1 MSVFRKTTKK
11 TSTQSNKNTRTKR
24 VWSEQVNPKVE
35 AILATGREDI
45 RYITGF
51 SGSEALLLL
60 TRDRGF
66 LVVDSRYTNQ
76 ARSECVGVVVVESND
91 RIGEISRVASRAGV
105 KRVGFEPRQLTFFQ
119 HEELKKK
126 GDIEWMPLADGL
138 DEIRQKKDL
147 GEKRLLKKAAKIS
160 SNAFLDILGEI
171 KAGIEERAVSLLLEF
186 QIRKNGAEATPF
198 PFIVASGKRGSLPHG
213 LASGKKIRRG
223 EFVTVDF
230 GAVYEGYC
238 SDETCTV
245 VVGKPTKKQKSVYQ
259 VVKDAHEKAIS
270 RIRPG
275 VRKKNIDRAARGVI
289 EKAGLGKYFGHG
301 TGHGVGLAVHE
312 EPRIAPRQKGV
323 IEAGMVFTIEPG
335 VYIPGWGGVR
345 IEDMVWVTRDGC
357 ELMSSVPK
365 KLICL

>member
-1 MSVFRKTTKK
+1 MWS
-11 TSTQSNKNTRTKR
+11 KR
-24 VWSEQVNPKVE
+24 ISPKVD

-45 RYITGF
+45 RYLTGF

-60 TRDRGF
+60 TRREGL

-76 ARSECVGVVVVESND
+76 ARNECVGVSVVESND
-91 RIGEISRVASRAGV
+91 RIGGIRKVAKKRRV
-105 KRVGFEPRQLTFFQ
+105 KTVGFEPRQLAFSQ
-119 HEELKKK
+119 YEELKKS
-126 GDIEWMPLADGL
+126 GDIEWMPLAGGL
-138 DEIRQKKDL
+138 DEIRSKKDM
-147 GEKRLLKKAAKIS
+147 GEKGLLKKSAKIAS
-160 SNAFLDILGEI
+160 AAFLDVLGDIE
-171 KAGIEERAVSLLLEF
+171 AGVEEKTVSLLLEF

-198 PFIVASGKRGSLPHG
+198 PFIVASGKRGAMPHG
-213 LASGKKIRRG
+213 LATGKKIRKG

-245 VVGKPTKKQKSVYQ
+245 VVGKPTEKQKSVYRA
-259 VVKDAHEKAIS
+259 VKDAHDRAIS
-270 RIRPG
+270 RIKPG
-275 VRKKNIDRAARGVI
+275 VQKKTIDRAARNVI

-312 EPRIAPRQKGV
+312 EPRIAPKQKGA

-357 ELMSSVPK
+357 ELMSSAPK
-365 KLICL
+365 EMICL

>member
-1 MSVFRKTTKK
+1 MSVLEKTTKK
-11 TSTQSNKNTRTKR
+11 TSAQRNKNTRTQR
-24 VWSEQVNPKVE
+24 VWSKRTNPKVE

-45 RYITGF
+45 RYLTGF

-76 ARSECVGVVVVESND
+76 ARSECVGVGVVESND
-91 RIGEISRVASRAGV
+91 RLGEIPRVASKAGV
-105 KRVGFEPRQLTFFQ
+105 KKVGFEPRQLTFFQ
-119 HEELKKK
+119 HEELKKN
-126 GDIEWMPLADGL
+126 GDIEWTPLTDGL
-138 DEIRQKKDL
+138 DEIRLKKDL
-147 GEKRLLKKAAKIS
+147 GEKRLLKKAAEIS

-186 QIRKNGAEATPF
+186 QIKKSGAEATPF

-245 VVGKPTKKQKSVYQ
+245 VVGKPTKKQIGVYQ
-259 VVKDAHEKAIS
+259 VVKDAHDKAIS
-270 RIRPG
+270 RIKPG
-275 VRKKNIDRAARGVI
+275 VRKKDIDRAAREVI

-357 ELMSSVPK
+357 DLMSSVPK
-365 KLICL
+365 ELICL

>member
-1 MSVFRKTTKK
+1 M
-11 TSTQSNKNTRTKR
+11 
-24 VWSEQVNPKVE
+24 E
-35 AILATGREDI
+35 
-45 RYITGF
+45 
-51 SGSEALLLL
+51 
-60 TRDRGF
+60 
-66 LVVDSRYTNQ
+66 
-76 ARSECVGVVVVESND
+76 
-91 RIGEISRVASRAGV
+91 
-105 KRVGFEPRQLTFFQ
+105 
-119 HEELKKK
+119 
-126 GDIEWMPLADGL
+126 
-138 DEIRQKKDL
+138 
-147 GEKRLLKKAAKIS
+147 
-160 SNAFLDILGEI
+160 ILGEI

-186 QIRKNGAEATPF
+186 QIKKSGAEATPF

-223 EFVTVDF
+223 EFITVDF

-245 VVGKPTKKQKSVYQ
+245 VVGKPTKKQISVYQ
-259 VVKDAHEKAIS
+259 VVKDAHDKAIS
-270 RIRPG
+270 RIKPG
-275 VRKKNIDRAARGVI
+275 VRKKDIDRAAREVI

-357 ELMSSVPK
+357 DLMSSVPK
-365 KLICL
+365 ELICL

>member
-1 MSVFRKTTKK
+1 MSVFRKTTQK
-11 TSTQSNKNTRTKR
+11 TSTQSDKKSRMKR
-24 VWSEQVNPKVE
+24 VWSKRTNPEVE

-60 TRDRGF
+60 TRDRCF
-66 LVVDSRYTNQ
+66 LVVDSRYTSQ

-91 RIGEISRVASRAGV
+91 RIGEIPRVASKAGV

-119 HEELKKK
+119 HEELKKN
-126 GDIEWMPLADGL
+126 GDTKWMPLADGL
-138 DEIRQKKDL
+138 DEIRLKKDL

-171 KAGIEERAVSLLLEF
+171 KAGIEERVVSLLLEF
-186 QIRKNGAEATPF
+186 QIRKSGAEATPF

-213 LASGKKIRRG
+213 LASGKKIQRG

-270 RIRPG
+270 RIKPG
-275 VRKKNIDRAARGVI
+275 VRKKNIDRAAREVI

-312 EPRIAPRQKGV
+312 EPRIAPRQKGI

-365 KLICL
+365 ELICL